1 MTAGEIVCHPF
12 HPFAASRCPISPP
25 KRVVHR
31 AAEAISN
38 RCCPTPSAGLN
49 TCVEMRNKTVERF
62 LAGDGEEVHTVAL
75 ATQRAE
81 LAFETF
87 LQVRNKVV
95 SAYQAV
101 MQMQV

>member
-1 MTAGEIVCHPF
+1 M
-12 HPFAASRCPISPP
+12 SSPISPI
-25 KRVVHR
+25 R
-31 AAEAISN
+31 AVPLPDLNAPN
-38 RCCPTPSAGLN
+38 SAGLSGGGGDFQSLLAN
-49 TCVEMRNKTVERF
+49 AIGGVERLRGDAGKTVQRF

-87 LQVRNKVV
+87 LQIRNKVV

>member
-1 MTAGEIVCHPF
+1 M
-12 HPFAASRCPISPP
+12 SSPISPI
-25 KRVVHR
+25 R
-31 AAEAISN
+31 AIQL
-38 RCCPTPSAGLN
+38 PDLGGPSASGPSAVGGDFQSLLTN
-49 TCVEMRNKTVERF
+49 AIGGVERLRGDAGKSVERF

>member
-1 MTAGEIVCHPF
+1 MPDLGSTAGAGSGPG
-12 HPFAASRCPISPP
+12 AADFQSYLTNAIGGVERL
-25 KRVVHR
+25 RG
-31 AAEAISN
+31 EA
-38 RCCPTPSAGLN
+38 G
-49 TCVEMRNKTVERF
+49 KTVQRF

>member
-1 MTAGEIVCHPF
+1 MPDPGASGSGGRTSGAGDF
-12 HPFAASRCPISPP
+12 QSLLAN
-25 KRVVHR
+25 
-31 AAEAISN
+31 AI
-38 RCCPTPSAGLN
+38 GG
-49 TCVEMRNKTVERF
+49 VERLRGDAGKSVQSF
-62 LAGDGEEVHTVAL
+62 MAGDGAEVHTVAL

-101 MQMQV
+101 MQIQV

>member
-1 MTAGEIVCHPF
+1 MSLSISSLNPITPIVPSVGAGAAPAGGKSVN
-12 HPFAASRCPISPP
+12 FASLMDKVIQGVEQPRQ
-25 KRVVHR
+25 
-31 AAEAISN
+31 EAN
-38 RCCPTPSAGLN
+38 QAVQNLLN
-49 TCVEMRNKTVERF
+49 
-62 LAGDGEEVHTVAL
+62 GDGELHTVAL

>member
-1 MTAGEIVCHPF
+1 M
-12 HPFAASRCPISPP
+12 
-25 KRVVHR
+25 
-31 AAEAISN
+31 
-38 RCCPTPSAGLN
+38 TPSIAAIRA
-49 TCVEMRNKTVERF
+49 VAAPERNPPSVLGSSSSDFQAVLSNAIGGVERLRSDAGKAVEKF

-87 LQVRNKVV
+87 LQFRNKVV
-95 SAYQAV
+95 SAYQSV

>member
-1 MTAGEIVCHPF
+1 M
-12 HPFAASRCPISPP
+12 SLPISPIRAVP
-25 KRVVHR
+25 LGDLRTPNAAGAASGGGEFQSLLANAIGGVERLRVD
-31 AAEAISN
+31 
-38 RCCPTPSAGLN
+38 AG
-49 TCVEMRNKTVERF
+49 KTVERF

>member
-1 MTAGEIVCHPF
+1 M
-12 HPFAASRCPISPP
+12 ASPISPI
-25 KRVVHR
+25 R
-31 AAEAISN
+31 AVPLPPVPGLGGA
-38 RCCPTPSAGLN
+38 AGTAGAFQSVLSQALGG
-49 TCVEMRNKTVERF
+49 VEGLRRDAGKAVDRF

>member
-1 MTAGEIVCHPF
+1 M
-12 HPFAASRCPISPP
+12 SSPISPIRGVP
-25 KRVVHR
+25 LPDLR
-31 AAEAISN
+31 APLAGGPAGGVGDFQSLLANAI
-38 RCCPTPSAGLN
+38 GG
-49 TCVEMRNKTVERF
+49 VERLRGDAAQTAERF

-87 LQVRNKVV
+87 LQIRNKVV

>member
-1 MTAGEIVCHPF
+1 M
-12 HPFAASRCPISPP
+12 SLPISPI
-25 KRVVHR
+25 R
-31 AAEAISN
+31 AVPLPDLGASGAGVAASGSGDFKSLLTHAIGGVE
-38 RCCPTPSAGLN
+38 RLRGDAG
-49 TCVEMRNKTVERF
+49 KTVERF

-87 LQVRNKVV
+87 IQVRNKVV

>member
-1 MTAGEIVCHPF
+1 M
-12 HPFAASRCPISPP
+12 SSPISP
-25 KRVVHR
+25 
-31 AAEAISN
+31 ISAVPLPDI
-38 RCCPTPSAGLN
+38 RTPDPGGSSAGAGDFQALLAN
-49 TCVEMRNKTVERF
+49 AIGGVERLRSNATQTVERF
-62 LAGDGEEVHTVAL
+62 LAGEGEEVHTVAL

-95 SAYQAV
+95 SAYQSV

>member
-1 MTAGEIVCHPF
+1 ML
-12 HPFAASRCPISPP
+12 SPISPI
-25 KRVVHR
+25 R
-31 AAEAISN
+31 AVPLPDLNASG
-38 RCCPTPSAGLN
+38 TGSGGPSAGSSDFQSVLAN
-49 TCVEMRNKTVERF
+49 AIGGVERLRSDAGKTVERF

>member
-1 MTAGEIVCHPF
+1 MPSPIT
-12 HPFAASRCPISPP
+12 PISTVP
-25 KRVVHR
+25 V
-31 AAEAISN
+31 AEL
-38 RCCPTPSAGLN
+38 RPPSAAGATSGESEFQGLLAN
-49 TCVEMRNKTVERF
+49 AIGGVERLRGQANQTVERF
-62 LAGDGEEVHTVAL
+62 LAGEGEEVHTVAL

>member
-1 MTAGEIVCHPF
+1 M
-12 HPFAASRCPISPP
+12 SSPISPIRGVP
-25 KRVVHR
+25 LPDLR
-31 AAEAISN
+31 APHTGGPASGAGDFQSLLANAI
-38 RCCPTPSAGLN
+38 GG
-49 TCVEMRNKTVERF
+49 VERLHGDAAKTAERF

>member
-1 MTAGEIVCHPF
+1 LGASVTPGTAAG
-12 HPFAASRCPISPP
+12 AADFQSLL
-25 KRVVHR
+25 
-31 AAEAISN
+31 ANAIGGVE
-38 RCCPTPSAGLN
+38 RLRGDAG
-49 TCVEMRNKTVERF
+49 KTVERF

-87 LQVRNKVV
+87 VQVRNKVV

>member
-1 MTAGEIVCHPF
+1 M
-12 HPFAASRCPISPP
+12 SLPISPI
-25 KRVVHR
+25 R
-31 AAEAISN
+31 AVPMPDLGASVTGRTAAGGGDFKSLLTNAI
-38 RCCPTPSAGLN
+38 GG
-49 TCVEMRNKTVERF
+49 VERLRGDAAQTVEHF

>member
-1 MTAGEIVCHPF
+1 M
-12 HPFAASRCPISPP
+12 SSPISPI
-25 KRVVHR
+25 R
-31 AAEAISN
+31 AVPLPDLGTPHAGGAAGVAGDFQSLLSNAIGGVE
-38 RCCPTPSAGLN
+38 RLRGDAG
-49 TCVEMRNKTVERF
+49 KTVERF